1 MNAPS
6 RINRKPLYRQVAD
19 IIREQYAEGK
29 EPGTRL
35 PTERDLVDLLN
46 VSSITI
52 RGALREL
59 ENERWIARQQGSG
72 TYVLPRIQN
81 SKHIALLLEAD
92 ISSPNLSPFYPK
104 MLQECRLAL
113 LKAGYPSRPYL
124 GHLRLGV
131 EIGELTCREFFDELH
146 ENRILGV
153 IAILARP
160 HPSWVGPLQKRS
172 IPIVG
177 NRKAS
182 GILVGTNPEKVAD
195 AVLKNFRDRGYR
207 KLALIGNDDGYK
219 PIPSCISH
227 FLKQAPAHGITIDP
241 RHVNDKVSGLK
252 TGEGRAALRK
262 IWESGMDRPDCLFIS
277 SDPVANECI
286 DELARLQVSDDFALT
301 VYSSDAITIQDRPNL
316 VRCQHSVATSA
327 AKLTQAVIQAS
338 RGETVPHHIE
348 TPFVLRGAITKAPNT
363 AAIPDRGEAAPLH

>member
-1 MNAPS
+1 MDANA

-19 IIREQYAEGK
+19 LIRERYAEGK

-35 PTERDLVDLLN
+35 PSERDLIDLLN

-59 ENERWIARQQGSG
+59 ENERWIARQRGSG
-72 TYVLPRIQN
+72 TYVLPRIQS
-81 SKHIALLLEAD
+81 SKHVALLLEAD
-92 ISSPNLSPFYPK
+92 ISSPQLSPFYPK

-146 ENRILGV
+146 EDRIVGV

-160 HPSWVGPLQKRS
+160 HPSWVSPLQKRS

-182 GILVGTNPEKVAD
+182 GILVGTDPEKLTES
-195 AVLKNFRDRGYR
+195 VLKNFHDRGYR
-207 KLALIGNDDGYK
+207 RLALIGYDDGYK
-219 PIPSCISH
+219 PVPSCITR
-227 FLKQAPAHGITIDP
+227 FPEKAAAYGLTVDP
-241 RHVNDKVSGLK
+241 RHVNTTVSGLK
-252 TGEGRAALRK
+252 PGEGRAALRK
-262 IWESGMDRPDCLFIS
+262 IWESGAPRPDCLFIS

-286 DELARLQVSDDFALT
+286 DELANLQAGDDFAVT
-301 VYSSDAITIQDRPNL
+301 VYSSDAITIRSRPNL
-316 VRCQHSVATSA
+316 VVCQHAVASGA
-327 AKLTQAVIQAS
+327 AKLTQAMIQS
-338 RGETVPHHIE
+338 IRGEAVPSFIE
-348 TPFVLRGAITKAPNT
+348 TPFFMKGPVVSTPKAP
-363 AAIPDRGEAAPLH
+363 AAPGDRSLIS

>member
-1 MNAPS
+1 MEAAS

-19 IIREQYAEGK
+19 LIRERYAEGK

-35 PTERDLVDLLN
+35 PTERDLIDLLN

-72 TYVLPRIQN
+72 TYVLPRVQSN
-81 SKHIALLLEAD
+81 KHVALLLEAD
-92 ISSPNLSPFYPK
+92 IASPHLSPYYPK

-146 ENRILGV
+146 EDRILGV

-160 HPSWVGPLQKRS
+160 HPSWVGPLQKRA

-177 NRKAS
+177 GRKAS
-182 GILVGTNPEKVAD
+182 GVLVGIDPDKLTEST
-195 AVLKNFRDRGYR
+195 LKNFRDRGYR
-207 KLALIGNDDGYK
+207 KLALIGHDDGYK
-219 PIPSCISH
+219 PVPSCITR
-227 FLKQAPAHGITIDP
+227 FLKEAAAYGITIDP
-241 RHVNDKVSGLK
+241 RHVNTTVSGLK
-252 TGEGRAALRK
+252 PGEGRVALRK
-262 IWESGMDRPDCLFIS
+262 IWESGAPRPDCLFIS

-286 DELARLQVSDDFALT
+286 DELANLGVSDDFAVT
-301 VYSSDAITIQDRPNL
+301 TYSSDAITIQNRPNL
-316 VRCQHSVATSA
+316 VVCQHSVASGAT
-327 AKLTQAVIQAS
+327 KLTQTVIQS
-338 RGETVPHHIE
+338 IRGETVPHFIE
-348 TPFVLRGAITKAPNT
+348 VPFVLKGATAPRRHT
-363 AAIPDRGEAAPLH
+363 PAIPEAREANIRQ